1 MRLVRVSTQDNDSRF
16 DGLLNADLSVGEG
29 ASIALKTLVL
39 EQQDSRIQITPANN
53 EIQYDHGATTYTATL
68 ANDQYTSQDS
78 NDLLVD
84 ISNQLNGTAVYVL
97 PGAGQD
103 NKIIGM
109 EYRGALDTTHSV
121 QIQARKGFVG
131 ENPSA
136 WEAETTITVTDTGP
150 PASIWY
156 AAPAAVPDGEGRCM
170 SLWERMPNGN
180 AMFEAL
186 IYEAKYNS
194 GTSRTTAERNGVWLC
209 STARA

>member
-78 NDLLVD
+78 HDLLVD

-121 QIQARKGFVG
+121 QIQ
-131 ENPSA
+131 P
-136 WEAETTITVTDTGP
+136 
-150 PASIWY
+150 
-156 AAPAAVPDGEGRCM
+156 
-170 SLWERMPNGN
+170 
-180 AMFEAL
+180 
-186 IYEAKYNS
+186 
-194 GTSRTTAERNGVWLC
+194 
-209 STARA
+209 